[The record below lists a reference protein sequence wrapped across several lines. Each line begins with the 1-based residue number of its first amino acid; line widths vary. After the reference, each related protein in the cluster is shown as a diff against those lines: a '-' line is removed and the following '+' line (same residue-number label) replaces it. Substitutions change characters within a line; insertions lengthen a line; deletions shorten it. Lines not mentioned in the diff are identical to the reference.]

1 MTTPSNCS
9 EFRMEICFVIPCSD
23 SYHSILQVILFP
35 NKRPGSEDI
44 KQAIENLTVWEVF
57 LYQVQYVLAY
67 II

>member
-1 MTTPSNCS
+1 
-9 EFRMEICFVIPCSD
+9 MEICFVVPCSD

-35 NKRPGSEDI
+35 NKRPGNEDI